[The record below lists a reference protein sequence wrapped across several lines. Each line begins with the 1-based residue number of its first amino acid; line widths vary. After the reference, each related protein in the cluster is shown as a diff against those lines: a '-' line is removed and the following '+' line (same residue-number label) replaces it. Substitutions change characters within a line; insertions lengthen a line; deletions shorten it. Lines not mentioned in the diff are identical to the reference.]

1 MKILT
6 SDQIKNADIHT
17 IEKLKIT
24 SIDLM
29 ENAAMACSNWIR
41 YKYLASRKFI
51 FLCGNGNNGGDGL
64 AIARIISKFGY
75 SCSCFEY
82 SIKKKSSEDYLINK
96 KKLKSKIKIL
106 TIEALKTIS
115 FNKKHIIIDSIIG
128 SGLNRPLDENLKEII
143 SWINKNAKK
152 IVSID
157 VPSGMFTEYNN
168 ENKHIINAH
177 YTLTFQFPKLSFML
191 PEAGKFVGKFK
202 VMDIGLDKN
211 YIKKLPS
218 SFFYNTK
225 KSLKPFFKKYKKFDH
240 KGNRGHLLLVA
251 GSKGKIG
258 ASILAAKSSLFS
270 GLGKLTVY
278 TPKCGVQIMQ
288 TSVPEAMVEINNG
301 KDYLSGE
308 FNSKLKTIAIG
319 PGIGTSKATVS
330 FISSVLK
337 KCTSPL
343 IIDADA
349 INILSQNKKLLNYVP
364 KSSILT
370 PHPKEFKRLVGSWEN
385 DQEKLIKLKNLSLKY
400 QIIIVLK
407 GAHTCISLPTN
418 KIWFNSTGNPGM
430 ATAGSGDVLTGLLG
444 GLLAQGYT
452 PDICARL
459 AVYLHGSAADMALN
473 ELSEET
479 TLSGD
484 IQKYLSQAFKKL
496 HK

>member
-6 SDQIKNADIHT
+6 SDQIKKADIHT

-41 YKYLASRKFI
+41 NKYPASKKFI

-64 AIARIISKFGY
+64 AIARIISKLGY

-82 SIKKKSSEDYLINK
+82 SIKRKSSEDYLINK
-96 KKLKSKIKIL
+96 KRLKSKTKIL
-106 TIEALKTIS
+106 TIDALKGIA
-115 FNKKHIIIDSIIG
+115 FNKKHVIIDSIIG
-128 SGLNRPLDENLKEII
+128 SGLNRPIEHKLREII
-143 SWINKNAKK
+143 NWINVNFKEV
-152 IVSID
+152 ISID
-157 VPSGMFTEYNN
+157 IPTGMFTEYNKK
-168 ENKHIINAH
+168 NKNIVNAS
-177 YTLTFQFPKLSFML
+177 YTLTFQFPKLSFMF
-191 PEAGKFVGKFK
+191 PESGNFVGEFK
-202 VMDIGLDKN
+202 ILDIGLDKD
-211 YIKKLPS
+211 YIKKIAS
-218 SFFYNTK
+218 DFFYNTK
-225 KSLKPFFKKYKKFDH
+225 ESLSPLYRKYQKFDH

-251 GSKGKIG
+251 GSEGKIG
-258 ASILAAKSSLFS
+258 ASILAAKVSLFS

-278 TPKCGVQIMQ
+278 TPKCGVQIIQ
-288 TSVPEAMVEINNG
+288 TSVPEAMLEINSG

-319 PGIGTSKATVS
+319 PGIGNSKATAS

-349 INILSQNKKLLNYVP
+349 INILSRNKKLLNYVP
-364 KSSILT
+364 KNSILT
-370 PHPKEFKRLVGSWEN
+370 PHPKEFKRLVGPWED

-400 QIIIVLK
+400 QIIVVLK
-407 GAHTCISLPTN
+407 GAHTSISLPTN

-459 AVYLHGSAADMALN
+459 AVYLHGAAADIASN
-473 ELSEET
+473 KLSEET

-484 IQKYLSQAFKKL
+484 IQKHLSQAFKELYK
-496 HK
+496 